1 MILRIIFIILVVV
14 FHEKIF
20 YFLRKNKLDTPDNIR
35 KTLTKKTGKFVN
47 SIVNNDFKG
56 SLEII
61 KKVDKNTYKK
71 CIKILRNIDKI
82 KRDLKNNKTI
92 DFKNEYL
99 NIKLYRKEMLNMLAS
114 MIVNHGFFREHPKI
128 MKITEQYLKDILEEV
143 LDIAQRKKYDVN
155 WFEDFLDDV
164 EPNDTSSSGYTP
176 NYSLF

>member
-20 YFLRKNKLDTPDNIR
+20 NFLKKNKLDTPDNIR
-35 KTLTKKTGKFVN
+35 KTLTKNTGKFVN
-47 SIVNNDFKG
+47 SIVNRDFKS

-71 CIKILRNIDKI
+71 CVKILKNIEKI
-82 KRDLKNNKTI
+82 KKDIKDNKTI
-92 DFKNEYL
+92 DFKNDYL
-99 NIKLYRKEMLNMLAS
+99 NIKLYRKQILNMLAS

-128 MKITEQYLKDILEEV
+128 MRITEQYLKDILEEI
-143 LDIAQRKKYDVN
+143 LDIAKQQKYDIN

-164 EPNDTSSSGYTP
+164 EPNDTYSPGYTQ

>member
-20 YFLRKNKLDTPDNIR
+20 NFLKKNKLDTPDNIR
-35 KTLTKKTGKFVN
+35 KTLTKNTGKFVN
-47 SIVNNDFKG
+47 SIVNRDFKG
-56 SLEII
+56 ALDTI

-71 CIKILRNIDKI
+71 CIKILKNIDRI
-82 KRDLKNNKTI
+82 KRDIKDNKTI
-92 DFKNEYL
+92 DFKNDYL
-99 NIKLYRKEMLNMLAS
+99 NIKLYRKQILNMLAS

-128 MKITEQYLKDILEEV
+128 MKITEQYLKDILEEI
-143 LDIAQRKKYDVN
+143 LDIAQRQKYDIN

-164 EPNDTSSSGYTP
+164 EPNDTYSPGYTP